1 MPLRTELLNWPSDGK
16 ALCKVERYT
25 LGVIVKI
32 KTDSFKIHYSGLKTT
47 DKLAH
52 TIKLLSRSGA
62 TIDILTCT
70 LIPKQQF
77 DNCNSHCL

>member
-32 KTDSFKIHYSGLKTT
+32 KTDSFKIQWLKTT